1 MFRRSDCK
9 AMSTVN
15 AVATHAGVSAQTVS
29 RVLRG
34 SGYVSEA
41 TRAKVLASVEA
52 LGYRPNAV
60 GQALRSTR
68 TKMVGLIVSDVTNPF
83 YARLHRAVER
93 VLGAEGLSLMLL
105 NTGDDAATEQIQLDL
120 AHSYRPSG
128 FLIVPAVGSTLTAE
142 RLQGLGA
149 CVLVSRTLHGID
161 VPTVVTNETEV
172 TRASTEEL
180 LRAGHRDVLAV
191 LGFAGTSTSER
202 REEGYCAAMQAAGLR
217 PRIQYTDQTRLTARA
232 MIAEALRVSPEVTG
246 VVAFNEPVTL
256 GALGAFHDLG
266 LSCPGDVSL
275 IGFTDA
281 PWMELFRPPLTAV
294 SQPVE
299 ELGKRAAQLL
309 IDLIAECD
317 PGETHPVVP
326 SHLIIRRSVAA
337 PAAPRRTNSPR
348 KNGLRP

>member
-1 MFRRSDCK
+1 
-9 AMSTVN
+9 MSTVN

-34 SGYVSEA
+34 SGYVSAA

-83 YARLHRAVER
+83 YARLHRAVEG

-105 NTGDDAATEQIQLDL
+105 NTGDDAATEQKQLDL

-128 FLIVPAVGSTLTAE
+128 FLIAPAVSSTLTAE
-142 RLQGLGA
+142 RLQGLGI
-149 CVLVSRTLHGID
+149 CVLVSRTLDKID

-172 TRASTEEL
+172 TRAATEEL
-180 LRAGHRDVLAV
+180 LRAGHRAVLAV

-202 REEGYCAAMQAAGLR
+202 REEGYRAAMRAAGLR
-217 PRIQYTDQTRLTARA
+217 PRVRYTDQTRLNSRA
-232 MIAEALRVSPEVTG
+232 AIAEVLRASPEVTG
-246 VVAFNEPVTL
+246 IVAFNEPVTL

-266 LSCPGDVSL
+266 LSCPDDISL

-299 ELGKRAAQLL
+299 ELGKRAARLL
-309 IDLIAECD
+309 VDLIAGRD
-317 PGETHPVVP
+317 PDQTHPVVP
-326 SHLIIRRSVAA
+326 SHLIIRQSVAA
-337 PAAPRRTNSPR
+337 PGRPHGTNSTR
-348 KNGLRP
+348 ENGLRP